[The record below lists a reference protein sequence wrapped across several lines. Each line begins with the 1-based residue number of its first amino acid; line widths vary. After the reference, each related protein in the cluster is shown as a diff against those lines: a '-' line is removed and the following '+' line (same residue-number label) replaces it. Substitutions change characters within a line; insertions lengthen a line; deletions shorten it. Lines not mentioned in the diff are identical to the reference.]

1 MSESSPTTYR
11 NRVYLGCDPGS
22 TGAFALVW
30 ENRVSIFGIPLSE
43 KPIGGTA
50 VDDAA
55 LWALAQRLASLS
67 PDGYIQEHTWGVRG
81 QGGGSQYKFGDTA
94 AACRCYMLAAGVPM
108 AKPVSSQR
116 WTAALRVGSDKMRHV
131 AKAIELFP
139 EDAEL
144 FTPKRGVRT
153 LEQCKGNADAALIA
167 EYGRRFA
174 PC

>member
-1 MSESSPTTYR
+1 M
-11 NRVYLGCDPGS
+11 
-22 TGAFALVW
+22 A
-30 ENRVSIFGIPLSE
+30 IFGIPLAT

-55 LWALAQRLASLS
+55 LWELAQRLASLS
-67 PDGYIQEHTWGVRG
+67 PDAYVQEHTWGVRG

-94 AACRCYMLAAGVPM
+94 AACRCFMHAAGIRV
-108 AKPVSSQR
+108 ARPVASQR
-116 WTAALRVGSDKMRHV
+116 WTAALRVGSDKIRHV
-131 AKAIELFP
+131 AKAIEIFP

-167 EYGRRFA
+167 EYGRRFGL
-174 PC
+174 